1 MSSRNWLFGLIL
13 IGVTALAYQ
22 PAWNGKP
29 IWDDDIHITS
39 AEMRS
44 LHGLGRRWTDPA
56 AAPQY
61 YPLLHPVYCIEQK
74 LWRAWPLP
82 YHLRNIPLQAPT
94 SRLQLR
100 LLKPCPRRGP

>member
-13 IGVTALAYQ
+13 IVVTVLAYQ

-39 AEMRS
+39 AELRS
-44 LHGLGRRWTDPA
+44 LHGLGRIWTDPA

-61 YPLLHPVYCIEQK
+61 SFT
-74 LWRAWPLP
+74 RFFGS
-82 YHLRNIPLQAPT
+82 NINFGARGRFPT
-94 SRLQLR
+94 IFSTLG
-100 LLKPCPRRGP
+100 CMH